1 MSVEVLASA
10 DFRACGLLSNLLG
23 NPYPKAAIAGC
34 EELAICYHP
43 KPDKDLFILSMYKL
57 AFGTETDFLNATERF
72 GIIHR
77 HVFLHILARV
87 CLGAGVCIVAMHQS
101 SSIPGF

>member
-10 DFRACGLLSNLLG
+10 DFRARGLLSNLLG

-43 KPDKDLFILSMYKL
+43 KPDEDLFILSMYKL
-57 AFGTETDFLNATERF
+57 EFVLRAVRIRAALLTRTEAESEKAESEGRSRTREWFSDGEHAE
-72 GIIHR
+72 G
-77 HVFLHILARV
+77 
-87 CLGAGVCIVAMHQS
+87 
-101 SSIPGF
+101 